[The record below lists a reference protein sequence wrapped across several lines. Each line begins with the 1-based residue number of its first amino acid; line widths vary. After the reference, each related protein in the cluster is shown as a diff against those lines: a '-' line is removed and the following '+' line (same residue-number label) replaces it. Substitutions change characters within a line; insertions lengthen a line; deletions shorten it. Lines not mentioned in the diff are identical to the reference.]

1 MVYHGKKTVPAEIR
15 RDLWVPYF
23 SVHFTTPKMG
33 LRAFHLLREFS
44 MQRQLAPPQEMITV
58 TKEFLDSKR
67 PKDPVEAEK
76 FDRINIK
83 RIGQTME
90 KKERARVL
98 MDQRATSVADIAA
111 VLDIHKQDFLAG
123 VYDRDGKRGYLTRAA
138 RQRRREALQN
148 DEQRQKDREARI
160 EALEK
165 FLSSKHHQK
174 GMEVRVARGETSPI
188 AKVEA
193 AVDNEAVEVEEG
205 EVAEVRADE
214 MAVKLLWRDAHDA
227 HYAQAW
233 SSHVQHGQ
241 LRVLRSDVIPSE
253 LISPD
258 NEVLAEDEFAEEVKA

>member
-67 PKDPVEAEK
+67 PKDPVEADK

-138 RQRRREALQN
+138 RQRRRDALQN

-160 EALEK
+160 ESLEK

-174 GMEVRVARGETSPI
+174 GMEMRVARGETSPVV
-188 AKVEA
+188 KVEA
-193 AVDNEAVEVEEG
+193 VVADEAVEG
-205 EVAEVRADE
+205 EAAEDRADE
-214 MAVKLLWRDAHDA
+214 MAVKVLWRDAHDA

-233 SSHVQHGQ
+233 SGHVQHGQ
-241 LRVLRSDVIPSE
+241 LRVLRSDVIPAE
-253 LISPD
+253 LISRPG